1 MSYLLEQ
8 IAQPDADRLA
18 RYQQAHAGEFLARP
32 PGRLGRRLLEDIDSY
47 LGFFAI
53 ARGYATQ

>member
-1 MSYLLEQ
+1 MSRLFEQ
-8 IAQPDADRLA
+8 IAQPDAARA
-18 RYQQAHAGEFLARP
+18 RYQQAHADEFLARP
-32 PGRLGRRLLEDIDSY
+32 PGRLGRRLLEDVDRY